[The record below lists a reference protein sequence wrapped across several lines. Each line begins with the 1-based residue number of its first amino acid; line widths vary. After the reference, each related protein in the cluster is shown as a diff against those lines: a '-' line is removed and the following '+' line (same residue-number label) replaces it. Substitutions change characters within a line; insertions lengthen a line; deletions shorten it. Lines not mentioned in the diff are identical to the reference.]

1 MRSLSH
7 QAMLLLRFR
16 LNRFFYVTHYLMV
29 GSVSNKVIE

>member
-16 LNRFFYVTHYLMV
+16 LNRFFLRYALFD
-29 GSVSNKVIE
+29 GRLSK